1 MTDRE
6 MNFTFLDKYF
16 NFRLDLS
23 QCQILLTAN
32 YLDKVPQFVRDRGMP
47 VNIELL
53 TYQQRKDILRSR
65 FKKELKR
72 FKLEHCQN
80 KITEKFIEMC
90 ITETWGIR
98 GGINNVAVVIRFLE
112 VLEVDKIVN
121 QLESLENYEEIY
133 ETPQEDYIKR
143 ENGIIRL
150 SYQVGGKVRSL
161 VLTKRIG
168 IEERTIKEADQERQ
182 VKEIITGINADT
194 GDYFIND

>member
-1 MTDRE
+1 VIGKITDRE

-32 YLDKVPQFVRDRGMP
+32 YLDKVPQFVKDRGMP

-80 KITEKFIEMC
+80 KITEQFLEMC
-90 ITETWGIR
+90 ITET
-98 GGINNVAVVIRFLE
+98 
-112 VLEVDKIVN
+112 
-121 QLESLENYEEIY
+121 
-133 ETPQEDYIKR
+133 
-143 ENGIIRL
+143 
-150 SYQVGGKVRSL
+150 
-161 VLTKRIG
+161 
-168 IEERTIKEADQERQ
+168 
-182 VKEIITGINADT
+182 
-194 GDYFIND
+194 